1 MEEYIKSLFY
11 DVDAYGKGIQVIL
24 AAMKDRFFI
33 TIDQDWSEKLYI
45 DSFLRTLEK
54 RGISYELRY
63 DGPLI
68 SLKWI

>member
-33 TIDQDWSEKLYI
+33 TIDQDWSEKLTSI
-45 DSFLRTLEK
+45 PSCARSK
-54 RGISYELRY
+54 REAFPMSSGMMAR
-63 DGPLI
+63 
-68 SLKWI
+68 